1 MEIQILDTRESCG
14 VAAADKAGEVLEKAI
29 ASQGH
34 VAFIAAT
41 GASQFEFLKAL
52 TGKRSIDWQRTSM
65 YHLDEYIGLSEDH
78 PASFRRYLRERLI
91 DRVHPGN
98 VHLIRGDAEDPYA
111 ECRRLNALFPR
122 EGIEVA
128 FLGIGENGHLAFN
141 DPPADFVTEEP
152 YIVVELDEACRQQ
165 QLGEGWFTTLEEV
178 PRRAI
183 SMSIQQIMKART
195 MICTVPDK
203 RKAEAVKHC
212 LEGEISADHPASILR
227 RHPSVF
233 MYLDRAS
240 AAMLEKGPH
249 LK

>member
-1 MEIQILDTRESCG
+1 MEIQILDTKEKCG
-14 VAAADKAGEVLEKAI
+14 VAAANKAGEVLEKAI
-29 ASQGH
+29 AVKAH
-34 VAFIAAT
+34 ACFIAAT
-41 GASQFEFLKAL
+41 GASQFEFLEAL
-52 TGKRSIDWQRTSM
+52 TGKRSIDWERTTM

-78 PASFRRYLRERLI
+78 PASFRRYLRERFI
-91 DRVHPGN
+91 DPVHPGD
-98 VHLIRGDAEDPYA
+98 VHLIRGDAADPFA

-122 EGIEVA
+122 EGVDVA

-152 YIVVELDEACRQQ
+152 YIVVELNEACRQQ
-165 QLGEGWFTTLEEV
+165 QLGEGWFASIEEV
-178 PRRAI
+178 PKRAI

-195 MICTVPDK
+195 IICTVPDK

-212 LEGEISADHPASILR
+212 MDGEISVDYPASILK

-240 AAMLEKGPH
+240 AAMLKEGG
-249 LK
+249 

>member
-1 MEIQILDTRESCG
+1 VEIQFLDTKKMCG
-14 VAAADKAGEVLEKAI
+14 LAAADKACEVLAKAI
-29 ASQGH
+29 ATKGH
-34 VAFIAAT
+34 ASFIAAT
-41 GASQFEFLKAL
+41 GASQFDFLKAL
-52 TGKRSIDWQRTSM
+52 TGKGSIDWKRTTM

-78 PASFRRYLRERLI
+78 PASFRRYLQERLI
-91 DRVHPGN
+91 DPASPGT

-111 ECRRLNALFPR
+111 ECGRLNALFPR
-122 EGIEVA
+122 GGIDVT

-152 YIVVELDEACRQQ
+152 YIVVELNEACRQQ

-195 MICTVPDK
+195 IICTVPDK

-212 LEGEISADHPASILR
+212 LEGEISADHPASILK
-227 RHPSVF
+227 RHTSVF
-233 MYLDRAS
+233 LYLDSDSAS
-240 AAMLEKGPH
+240 MLEERW
-249 LK
+249 